1 MRTSDLTL
9 VFQGAFRPYVTRDGE
24 HALRNLRRTRQALPG
39 ACVILSTWEDAEVP
53 RDLPVDVVVRSA
65 DPGPLAPLKLHDGK
79 VNNVNRQLVSTLAG
93 MAAVSTPYAAKL
105 RTDCWLEHAGFLD
118 FHAEQRG
125 RDGGRERERILAC
138 SFFTLD
144 PTVFERLPFHLSD
157 WFQFGPIDA
166 LRRYWSAPP
175 MDQGDGRH
183 HELHPHAPGAT
194 YFERQFRA
202 RFAVEQHYCRHYA
215 QGLGYGVPAYLN
227 DANETVLAEFRRFL
241 ASEVMLLD
249 PWQIGLVCPRY
260 GWVGGSLFQSMAN
273 LMHLDWLALN
283 PDYLGTGP
291 EADRLRAAIAARQR
305 RKRIARVGFHH
316 SRPLHDFLF
325 DPRGRGA
332 PLRRAA
338 NRVLRMV

>member
-1 MRTSDLTL
+1 L
-9 VFQGAFRPYVTRDGE
+9 
-24 HALRNLRRTRQALPG
+24 
-39 ACVILSTWEDAEVP
+39 
-53 RDLPVDVVVRSA
+53 
-65 DPGPLAPLKLHDGK
+65 
-79 VNNVNRQLVSTLAG
+79 
-93 MAAVSTPYAAKL
+93 
-105 RTDCWLEHAGFLD
+105 
-118 FHAEQRG
+118 
-125 RDGGRERERILAC
+125 LAC

-157 WFQFGPIDA
+157 WFQFGPTEA
-166 LRRYWSAPP
+166 LRRYWSAPS
-175 MDQGDGRH
+175 MDAGEGRY
-183 HELHPHAPGAT
+183 HERYPHGPDAT

-241 ASEVMLLD
+241 AREVMLLD

-260 GWVGGSLFQSMAN
+260 GWVGGSLFQSMNN

-283 PDYLGTGP
+283 PDYLDA
-291 EADRLRAAIAARQR
+291 ERMRALIAARQR
-305 RKRIARVGFHH
+305 RKRIARLGFRH

-325 DPRGRGA
+325 DPQGQGG

>member
-1 MRTSDLTL
+1 MLTSDLTL
-9 VFQGAFRPYVTRDGE
+9 VLQGAFHPYITRDGE
-24 HALRNLRRTRQALPG
+24 HAWRNLRRTRRALPG
-39 ACVILSTWEDAEVP
+39 ACVILSTWEDADVP
-53 RDLPVDVVVRSA
+53 RDLPVDLVVRSP
-65 DPGPLAPLKLHDGK
+65 DPGPLAPLKLHDAK
-79 VNNVNRQLVSTLAG
+79 ANNVNRQLVSTRAG
-93 MAAVSTPYAAKL
+93 MAAVTTPYAAKL

-125 RDGGRERERILAC
+125 REGGRERLQAC

-157 WFQFGPIDA
+157 WFQFGPADMV
-166 LRRYWSAPP
+166 RRYWSAPP
-175 MDQGDGRH
+175 MDAGQGRH
-183 HELHPHAPGAT
+183 HELYPHGPGAT

-215 QGLGYGVPAYLN
+215 RGLGYGVPAYLN
-227 DANETVLAEFRRFL
+227 DAGEAVLAEFRRFL
-241 ASEVMLLD
+241 AREVMLLD

-260 GWVGGSLFQSMAN
+260 GWVGNSLFQSMNN

-283 PDYLGTGP
+283 PDYLDAGP
-291 EADRLRAAIAARQR
+291 DVGRMRALIAARQR
-305 RKRIARVGFHH
+305 RKRIARLGFRH

-325 DPRGRGA
+325 APGGRGG
-332 PLRRAA
+332 PLRRVA